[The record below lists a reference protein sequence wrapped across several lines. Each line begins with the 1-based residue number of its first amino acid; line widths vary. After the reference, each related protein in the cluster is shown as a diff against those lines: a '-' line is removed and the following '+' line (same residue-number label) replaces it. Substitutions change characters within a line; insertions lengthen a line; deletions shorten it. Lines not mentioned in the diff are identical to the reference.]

1 MCQNRL
7 PSFFIA
13 DFQTFRRIDRS
24 RWARGIQSCPQKVQT
39 LLCVNSCW
47 ISICHWLTSGEKTN
61 NKKHWGGMNCDT
73 NATLSKMSD
82 SIVSLPL
89 LAVWASVSNT
99 GISVR
104 FQEPLQ
110 PELKML
116 KLKTSL
122 DDEKQSLTTHKT
134 DGQAEI
140 NLSDPLMALE
150 WSLWADPVYATMCV
164 RFYVCVRVSARWTFS
179 VE

>member
-1 MCQNRL
+1 
-7 PSFFIA
+7 
-13 DFQTFRRIDRS
+13 
-24 RWARGIQSCPQKVQT
+24 
-39 LLCVNSCW
+39 
-47 ISICHWLTSGEKTN
+47 
-61 NKKHWGGMNCDT
+61 MNCDT

-89 LAVWASVSNT
+89 LVVWASVSNT

-104 FQEPLQ
+104 FREPLQ
-110 PELKML
+110 PEQKML
-116 KLKTSL
+116 NLKTLL
-122 DDEKQSLTTHKT
+122 DDEKQSLTTRKT

-140 NLSDPLMALE
+140 NLSDPLMVLE

>member
-1 MCQNRL
+1 
-7 PSFFIA
+7 
-13 DFQTFRRIDRS
+13 
-24 RWARGIQSCPQKVQT
+24 
-39 LLCVNSCW
+39 
-47 ISICHWLTSGEKTN
+47 
-61 NKKHWGGMNCDT
+61 MNCDT

-150 WSLWADPVYATMCV
+150 
-164 RFYVCVRVSARWTFS
+164 
-179 VE
+179 